1 MRLRSLTAIALVSI
15 LSFSNVTLAAADSAK
30 PGQSMTHM
38 KTGAG
43 LASTLEA
50 AGVIL
55 YVRGGATSSVI
66 GDTVV
71 SPNGQYVFHIPITA
85 NKSGVQHLG
94 SDIVF
99 FNTANNLQLQLR
111 NPVIDLKAGVVTATL
126 PQLENKSLSV
136 MTITNATTL
145 KPTKTS
151 DRKTKVRKSAYVGA
165 TLSLAPGIA
174 ASITSALGLPANS
187 LPDAMPFGSTD
198 VTLYSKIRS

>member
-165 TLSLAPGIA
+165 TLSLAPGIV
-174 ASITSALGLPANS
+174 TPFNS
-187 LPDAMPFGSTD
+187 H
-198 VTLYSKIRS
+198 SKL